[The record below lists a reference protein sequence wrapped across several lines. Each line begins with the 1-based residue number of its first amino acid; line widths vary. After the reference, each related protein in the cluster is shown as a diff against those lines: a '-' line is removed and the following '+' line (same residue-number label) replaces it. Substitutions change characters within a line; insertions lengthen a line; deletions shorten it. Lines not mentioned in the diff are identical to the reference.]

1 MENKLGQKKRKCVQK
16 PGQKLCHCRSEKKR
30 REIIAE
36 RYRELCQIVPGL
48 EKHSYTRKY
57 VLEEAALWIQSL
69 LQGNDALQRQLGE
82 LKEQEKMNRLRLF
95 PVEEDDQKLTY

>member
-1 MENKLGQKKRKCVQK
+1 
-16 PGQKLCHCRSEKKR
+16 
-30 REIIAE
+30 
-36 RYRELCQIVPGL
+36 L

-57 VLEEAALWIQSL
+57 ILEEAALWIQSL

-82 LKEQEKMNRLRLF
+82 LKEQENMNRLRLF

>member
-1 MENKLGQKKRKCVQK
+1 MENKSGQKKRKCVQK

-30 REIIAE
+30 REIIGE

-57 VLEEAALWIQSL
+57 ILEEAALWIQSL
-69 LQGNDALQRQLGE
+69 LQGNDALERQLGK
-82 LKEQEKMNRLRLF
+82 LKAQENMNRLRLF
-95 PVEEDDQKLTY
+95 PAEEDDQKLTY